1 MKLFLIKL
9 GLFHDAEE
17 IKNIMYESFK
27 EDTSSINNKIII
39 FIKNN
44 LLLNKTYFNGII
56 CYTKGRFIYAM

>member
-9 GLFHDAEE
+9 GLFNDAEE

-44 LLLNKTYFNGII
+44 LLLNKTYFDSILSNSELE
-56 CYTKGRFIYAM
+56 

>member
-9 GLFHDAEE
+9 GLFNDAEE

-39 FIKNN
+39 YIKNN
-44 LLLNKTYFNGII
+44 LLLYKTYFDSILSNSELE
-56 CYTKGRFIYAM
+56 

>member
-27 EDTSSINNKIII
+27 EI
-39 FIKNN
+39 
-44 LLLNKTYFNGII
+44 LLLLI
-56 CYTKGRFIYAM
+56 TKLLYLLKATFCLIKLILMV